1 METAFMNC
9 IVAFI
14 QPFQLERTVD
24 SLRQLPGFP
33 GVSVTEVR
41 GFGRHAAHPP
51 RAGERSEVDAF
62 QSRLRLEIY
71 APGTAVSAI
80 VDTIRTSARTGHA
93 GDGIVFVT
101 DVAWALRI
109 RTGQVGSEA
118 LRDDPGQP

>member
-1 METAFMNC
+1 METEFMNC

-14 QPFQLERTVD
+14 QPFQLERVVD
-24 SLRQLPGFP
+24 SLRQLPDFP
-33 GVSVTEVR
+33 GLSVSEVR

-62 QSRLRLEIY
+62 QSRVRLEIY
-71 APGTAVSAI
+71 APGAAVSTI
-80 VDTIRTSARTGHA
+80 VEVIRQSARTGHA

-109 RTGQVGSEA
+109 RTGQLGSAA
-118 LRDDPGQP
+118 LRDNPGEG